1 MWEIF
6 QSARL
11 RRLFLAE
18 TVLLFVVA
26 VLCVRLRIGAGY
38 PGMPVGVELWAYW
51 QEALLAGVVVPVS
64 VQLAM
69 YYLELY
75 ADTPPGSRTQLLV
88 RIQLAHVIAG
98 VG

>member
-11 RRLFLAE
+11 RRLFLAQ

-26 VLCVRLRIGAGY
+26 VLSVRLRIGAGY

-64 VQLAM
+64 V
-69 YYLELY
+69 YCKN
-75 ADTPPGSRTQLLV
+75 GSVNRREAALSQV
-88 RIQLAHVIAG
+88 RSAALT
-98 VG
+98 